1 MDDVIL
7 NKVASIEKCIKRIK
21 EEYVGSEAEL
31 ETNFTKQDAI
41 ILNLQRACEATVD
54 LAARLVRLNNLG
66 IPQKTRDVFIFLE
79 EGKII
84 SKDLSQKLQK
94 MVGFRNIAVHDYQA
108 INVKIVKSIIEK
120 NLVDF
125 FEFTQLVLEKF
136 SR

>member
-79 EGKII
+79 DGKII
-84 SKDLSQKLQK
+84 SQDLSKRLQK
-94 MVGFRNIAVHDYQA
+94 MVDFRDIAVHDYRA
-108 INVKIVKSIIEK
+108 LNLEVVKSIIEK
-120 NLVDF
+120 KLGDF
-125 FEFTQLVLEKF
+125 LEYTKLVLEKF